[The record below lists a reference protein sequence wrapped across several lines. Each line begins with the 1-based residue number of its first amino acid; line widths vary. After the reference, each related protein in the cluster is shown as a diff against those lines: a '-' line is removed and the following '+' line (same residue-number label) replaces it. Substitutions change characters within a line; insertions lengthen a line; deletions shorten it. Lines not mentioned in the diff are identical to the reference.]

1 MSGKKIK
8 RTLTTLIVIVAALAG
23 IGWVLSNNK
32 KENEAKTA
40 VVAERNASVAVKTAE
55 AIKKPLNLDFTAN
68 GNFTPYQQLN
78 FSSETA
84 GRVVSVLVKEGDR
97 VRKGQSLAVIKTD
110 NLNIELQS
118 AQENYQN
125 ALQDK
130 SRFENAFKTGGVTRQ
145 QLDQA
150 ELALKNAAFRV
161 EQAKVRIADAN
172 IRASIDGTIN
182 KRYIEPGA
190 VLNPGTQLFE
200 LVDVS
205 KLKLKVQVNESQ
217 VAQLKTGDK
226 VKVKVSVFPDKTFE
240 GVIRFIAAKADDAL
254 NFPVEIEMANTNNSG
269 VKAGMFATAV
279 FNFPPSAPSLVVP
292 RSAFLGSVNSNQVF
306 VVKDGDEV
314 RLQQVVAGRI
324 LGDEVEILDGL
335 NEHDKVITSGQ
346 VNLTDGAKISFIE

>member
-1 MSGKKIK
+1 MSGKKIR
-8 RTLTTLIVIVAALAG
+8 RTLTTLIVIVAALAA

-32 KENEAKTA
+32 KKNEEKTA
-40 VVAERNASVAVKTAE
+40 IVSERNAFVAVKIAE
-55 AIKKPLNLDFTAN
+55 VVKRPLNLDFTAN
-68 GNFTPYQQLN
+68 GNFAPYQQLN

-97 VRKGQSLAVIKTD
+97 VKKGQPLAVIKID

-118 AQENYQN
+118 AKENYQN
-125 ALQDK
+125 ASQDK
-130 SRFENAFKTGGVTRQ
+130 LRFENAFKTGGVTRQ

-150 ELALKNAAFRV
+150 ELALKNAEFKV
-161 EQAKVRIADAN
+161 EQAKVKIADAN
-172 IRASIDGTIN
+172 IRASIDGTVN

-205 KLKLKVQVNESQ
+205 RLKLKVQVNESQ

-226 VKVKVSVFPDKTFE
+226 VKVKVSVYPDKVFE
-240 GVIRFIAAKADDAL
+240 GVIRFIAAKSDDAL

-279 FNFPPSAPSLVVP
+279 FSFPPAAPSLIVP
-292 RSAFLGSVNSNQVF
+292 RSAFLGSVNSNQIF
-306 VVKDGDEV
+306 LVKNGNEAK
-314 RLQQVVAGRI
+314 LHQVVSGRI
-324 LGDEVEILDGL
+324 LGEDVEVLEGL
-335 NEHDKVITSGQ
+335 EEQDKVVVSGQ
-346 VNLTDGAKISFIE
+346 VNLTDGAKLSFTQ